1 MYTMSE
7 IELMLQNLAQ
17 LNKDTKSQIITDIIN
32 DHQIRAQKMEAMYK
46 SFKGNTP
53 ILTREFEDENKLN
66 NKIVADYRGDIINTV
81 TGYVFG
87 NPIARQIN
95 KTRYTDAIY
104 QIAKD
109 TMDDFLIRNNMEDV
123 DAEVGKYAAICGY
136 GAKLLYIDT
145 DGNEACT
152 SVKPWKCAFIGEATT
167 GKPQYA
173 LFYETRY
180 NNGKPYLH
188 AELYDKLYVTTY
200 AKENETFVE
209 GEIKPHMFG
218 TIPLIKYAN
227 NDEELGDFEKVE
239 TLIDSYEKIVSDVQ
253 NEAEEMRLAYMLFY
267 GVNATAETLKQAR
280 QTGGFTLDPQNQEK
294 IEFLTKNINIQFIE
308 NHKKTLN
315 ENIYKFAKVVDM
327 SDESFAGNQSG
338 ESRKW
343 KLLGLENK
351 AITKERKFNTGDRQM
366 FKALQTPWGIKGI
379 SINYIDIFNQ
389 FTRNIPVELSAEA
402 DIIQKLGIKISQKT
416 ALSLLS
422 VIDDPDYEIKQIQL
436 EAEEARKAQQ
446 VITPTNTQQENT
458 QQDDITE

>member
-7 IELMLQNLAQ
+7 IELMLCNLTT
-17 LNKDTKSQIITDIIN
+17 LNSDTMSQIITDIITDN
-32 DHQIRAQKMEAMYK
+32 LTRATKMEAMYK
-46 SFKGNTP
+46 SFKGETP
-53 ILTREFEDENKLN
+53 ILTREFDDPNKLN

-95 KTRYTDAIY
+95 KTRYTDAQY
-104 QIAKD
+104 DIAKN

-123 DAEVGKYAAICGY
+123 DAEVGKFAAICGY
-136 GAKLLYIDT
+136 GVKLLLIDD

-152 SVKPWKCAFIGEATT
+152 SVKPWKCCFVGAAKT

-173 LFYETRY
+173 LFHETRY
-180 NNGKPYLH
+180 DNGKEYKY
-188 AELYDKLYVTTY
+188 AELYDETYVTEFK
-200 AKENETFVE
+200 KENGIFVK
-209 GEIKPHMFG
+209 GKVKPHLFG

-227 NDEELGDFEKVE
+227 NEEELGDFEKVE
-239 TLIDSYEKIVSDVQ
+239 SLIDSYEKIVSDVQ

-267 GVNATAETLKQAR
+267 GVKPTTEVIKQAR
-280 QTGGFTLDPQNQEK
+280 QTGGFLLESPDQEK

-327 SDESFAGNQSG
+327 ADESFAGNQSG

-366 FKALQTPWGIKGI
+366 FKALQKPWGIKGI
-379 SINYIDIFNQ
+379 SVNYIDIFNQ

-422 VIDDPDYEIKQIQL
+422 VIDDPDYEIAQIKL
-436 EAEEARKAQQ
+436 EAKEAQQ
-446 VITPTNTQQENT
+446 NTPGTENNTE
-458 QQDDITE
+458 QDNITE